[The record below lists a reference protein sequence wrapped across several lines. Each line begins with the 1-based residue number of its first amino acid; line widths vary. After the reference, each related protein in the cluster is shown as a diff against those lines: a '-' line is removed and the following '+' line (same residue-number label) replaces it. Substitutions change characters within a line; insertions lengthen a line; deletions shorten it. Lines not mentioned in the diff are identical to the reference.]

1 MVAKKLGRPTDSPK
15 DITMKLRFDKESYEK
30 LNECSEK
37 LEVSR
42 AEVVRRGVKKMHDDL
57 NKK

>member
-15 DITMKLRFDKESYEK
+15 DITMKIRFDKDTF
-30 LNECSEK
+30 EK
-37 LEVSR
+37 LEECSVKLEISR

-57 NKK
+57 KK